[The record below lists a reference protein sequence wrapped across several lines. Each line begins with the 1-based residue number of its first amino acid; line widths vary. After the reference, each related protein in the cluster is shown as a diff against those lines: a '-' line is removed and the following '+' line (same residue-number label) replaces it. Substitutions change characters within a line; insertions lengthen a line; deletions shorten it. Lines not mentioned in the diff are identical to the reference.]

1 MLFCL
6 WCCLKNSSPFFL
18 YTRRNKKQQK
28 ATSLFCEK
36 RSRFVPISSTFANK
50 YRWKCTQRYIPLRV
64 FCVFIF
70 SSRFISMEKWR
81 AHWALEKLLFF
92 WCIFNPLLHFRK
104 SRFLKKPTKRF
115 DGGEKSRTRHT
126 HTTFFSSL
134 IELEQHARVYIY
146 ITHTQVWILQ
156 SCFRW
161 QPAPR
166 LFWANSFPRLPRS
179 TSRSNNRNDT
189 IKSTSKSPRC
199 RTFPEIQT
207 WRNFA
212 RDICSRKSRGS
223 ATRTWR
229 KTRTRRLLV

>member
-1 MLFCL
+1 MHT
-6 WCCLKNSSPFFL
+6 KIH
-18 YTRRNKKQQK
+18 T
-28 ATSLFCEK
+28 ATS
-36 RSRFVPISSTFANK
+36 VPCVHFQFSFHLDGEVTHALSTRKACFFG
-50 YRWKCTQRYIPLRV
+50 V
-64 FCVFIF
+64 FSTSILV
-70 SSRFISMEKWR
+70 
-81 AHWALEKLLFF
+81 
-92 WCIFNPLLHFRK
+92 K
-104 SRFLKKPTKRF
+104 SRFLRKPTKRF
-115 DGGEKSRTRHT
+115 DGWEKSRTRHKHHFFFLT
-126 HTTFFSSL
+126 HQTRATRAF
-134 IELEQHARVYIY
+134 IYIY
-146 ITHTQVWILQ
+146 ISHTQVWILQ

-179 TSRSNNRNDT
+179 TSRRNNRNDT

>member
-1 MLFCL
+1 MHAKIHTATSVLCVHFQFSFHLDGEVTHALSARKAVVFLVYFKTSGKKQVFKKTYEKVWRRRKAQNETHTPLFFPRSS
-6 WCCLKNSSPFFL
+6 NSSNTPAF
-18 YTRRNKKQQK
+18 
-28 ATSLFCEK
+28 
-36 RSRFVPISSTFANK
+36 I
-50 YRWKCTQRYIPLRV
+50 YI
-64 FCVFIF
+64 
-70 SSRFISMEKWR
+70 
-81 AHWALEKLLFF
+81 
-92 WCIFNPLLHFRK
+92 
-104 SRFLKKPTKRF
+104 
-115 DGGEKSRTRHT
+115 
-126 HTTFFSSL
+126 
-134 IELEQHARVYIY
+134 YIY

-179 TSRSNNRNDT
+179 TSRRNNRNDA